1 MKSSLGKLRLAR
13 PVERFVSEQLAANGF
28 NLLNIEL
35 RHAAKVE
42 KLPLH
47 HRDPFDRLLIAQA
60 ITEKLTLV
68 SADNI
73 YSTYGVKL
81 LW

>member
-1 MKSSLGKLRLAR
+1 M
-13 PVERFVSEQLAANGF
+13 
-28 NLLNIEL
+28 
-35 RHAAKVE
+35 AKVE
-42 KLPLH
+42 KLPFH
-47 HRDPFDRLLIAQA
+47 HSDPVDRLLIAQT

-73 YSTYGVKL
+73 YSTYVVKL